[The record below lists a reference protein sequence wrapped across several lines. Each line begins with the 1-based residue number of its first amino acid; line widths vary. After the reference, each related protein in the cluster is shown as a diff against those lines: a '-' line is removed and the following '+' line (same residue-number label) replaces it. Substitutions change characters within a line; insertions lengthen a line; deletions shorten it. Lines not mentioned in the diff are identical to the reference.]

1 LTANLKAEMKFAY
14 YPGCSLHATG
24 IEYDES
30 TRAVFR
36 ALEVGLAELD
46 DWSCCGASSG
56 HNLSALAAVALPARN
71 IALAQKENLDLLAP
85 CAACF
90 NRLKVSEHTLKT
102 DPARR
107 VEIERAL
114 GFEYSGSIRIRNPL
128 DLIVSDIGLA
138 RVRALVRHRL
148 SDLRLVSYYGC
159 LLVRPPKVVE
169 FDDPDHPLLLDRLLA
184 ALGAAPIDWAYATV
198 CCGGSLS
205 LTRPKIVRR
214 LVSDLVAHAREV
226 GAQALVTACPL
237 CQMNLEMRQD
247 GKSTQMPVI
256 YFTELIGL
264 AFGLRESAGWWSKH
278 LIDPQ
283 GVVGKYA
290 NML

>member
-1 LTANLKAEMKFAY
+1 MKFAY

-36 ALEVGLAELD
+36 ALDVGLDELD
-46 DWSCCGASSG
+46 GWNCCGASSG
-56 HNLSALAAVALPARN
+56 HSLSALAATALPARN
-71 IALAQKENLDLLAP
+71 IALAQEANLDLLAP

-90 NRLKVSEHTLKT
+90 NRLKVAEHTLKT
-102 DPARR
+102 DLARR
-107 VEIERAL
+107 YEIERAV
-114 GFEYSGSIRIRNPL
+114 GFEYKGTTRVRNPL
-128 DLIVSDIGLA
+128 DLIVNEIGLT
-138 RVRALVRHRL
+138 RVRALVQRRL
-148 SDLRLVSYYGC
+148 GELRLVSYYGC

-169 FDDPDHPLLLDRLLA
+169 FDEPDHPHLLDKLLA
-184 ALGAAPIDWAYATV
+184 ALGAEPLDWAYATG

-205 LTRPKIVRR
+205 LTRPRIVTR
-214 LVSDLVAHAREV
+214 LVGDLVAHAREV

-247 GKSTQMPVI
+247 GKSPKMPVI

-264 AFGLRESAGWWSKH
+264 ALGLKESGTWWSKH
-278 LIDPQ
+278 LIDPR
-283 GVVGKYA
+283 GVLDKYINSHA
-290 NML
+290 KNTVH

>member
-1 LTANLKAEMKFAY
+1 MEYAY

-36 ALEVGLAELD
+36 ALDVGLTELD
-46 DWSCCGASSG
+46 DWNCCGASSG
-56 HNLSALAAVALPARN
+56 HNLSAFAALALPARN
-71 IALAQKENLDLLAP
+71 IALAQKTNLDILAP

-90 NRLKVSEHTLKT
+90 NRLKVAEHALKT
-102 DPARR
+102 DRARR
-107 VEIERAL
+107 DKIESTL
-114 GFEYSGSIRIRNPL
+114 GFEYSGSTRVRNPL
-128 DLIVSDIGLA
+128 DLIVNEIGLA
-138 RVRALVRHRL
+138 RVRALVQHRL
-148 SDLRLVSYYGC
+148 GEMRVVSYYGC

-169 FDDPDHPLLLDRLLA
+169 FDDPDHPCLLDKLLA
-184 ALGAAPIDWAYATV
+184 ALGAEPIDWAFATG

-205 LTRPKIVRR
+205 LTRPRIVTR

-247 GKSTQMPVI
+247 GKGPKMPVI
-256 YFTELIGL
+256 YFTEVIGL
-264 AFGLRESAGWWSKH
+264 ALGLRESAGWWSKH

-290 NML
+290 VTH